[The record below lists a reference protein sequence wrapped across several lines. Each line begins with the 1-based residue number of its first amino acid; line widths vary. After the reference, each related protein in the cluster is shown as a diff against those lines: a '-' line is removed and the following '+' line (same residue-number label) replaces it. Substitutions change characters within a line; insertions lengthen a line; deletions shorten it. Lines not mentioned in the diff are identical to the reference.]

1 MKEKNILREI
11 KTLDHLVINKLGI
24 NNISNIKRMT
34 PSQIYIL
41 EYIINSSKKEVFQKD
56 LEKILKH
63 SRATVSSVLITME
76 KNGLIKRITDNNDTR
91 SKKIILT
98 EKALNV
104 FEISKENVNLIEK
117 ECLNGISQND
127 LCIFYKVLNK
137 MKNNLQRKD
146 DKNDKTI

>member
-1 MKEKNILREI
+1 MEDKNFLREI
-11 KTLDHLVINKLGI
+11 KELDHLIINRLSVDC
-24 NNISNIKRMT
+24 ISNINRIT
-34 PSQIYIL
+34 PSQIHIL
-41 EYIINSSKKEVFQKD
+41 EYIINNSKKEVSQKD
-56 LEKILKH
+56 LKKILKH
-63 SRATVSSVLITME
+63 SRATVSSVLFTME

-127 LCIFYKVLNK
+127 LCIFYKVLKK

>member
-1 MKEKNILREI
+1 MDNSVLKNIKI
-11 KTLDHLVINKLGI
+11 FHQLVINSIGVKDMP
-24 NNISNIKRMT
+24 KY
-34 PSQIYIL
+34 PSVTTTQIQIM
-41 EYIINSSKKEVFQKD
+41 EYIISRPKKCALQKEF
-56 LEKILKH
+56 EKVLGL

-76 KNGLIKRITDNNDTR
+76 KNGLIKRNIDNNDTR

-104 FEISKENVNLIEK
+104 FEKSKENINLIEK

-127 LCIFYKVLNK
+127 LCIFYKVLKK

-146 DKNDKTI
+146 DKYDETI

>member
-41 EYIINSSKKEVFQKD
+41 EYIINSSKKEVSQKD

-63 SRATVSSVLITME
+63 SRATVSSVLFTME

-104 FEISKENVNLIEK
+104 FEKSKENINLIEK

>member
-41 EYIINSSKKEVFQKD
+41 EYIINSSKKEVSQKD

-76 KNGLIKRITDNNDTR
+76 KNGLIKRIIDNNDTR

-104 FEISKENVNLIEK
+104 YEKSSESVNLIEK
-117 ECLNGISQND
+117 KCLNGINEND
-127 LCIFYKVLNK
+127 LSIFCMVLKK
-137 MKNNLQRKD
+137 MINNLQRKD
-146 DKNDKTI
+146 DRNDKTI

>member
-1 MKEKNILREI
+1 MEDKNFLREI
-11 KTLDHLVINKLGI
+11 KALDHLIINRLSVDC
-24 NNISNIKRMT
+24 ISNINRIT
-34 PSQIYIL
+34 PSQIHIL
-41 EYIINSSKKEVFQKD
+41 EYIINNSKKEVSQKD

-76 KNGLIKRITDNNDTR
+76 RNGLIKRITDDNDTR
-91 SKKIILT
+91 IKKIVLSN
-98 EKALNV
+98 KALNV
-104 FEISKENVNLIEK
+104 FEKSKENVNLIEK

>member
-1 MKEKNILREI
+1 MENKNFLREI
-11 KTLDHLVINKLGI
+11 KSLDHLIINRLSVDY
-24 NNISNIKRMT
+24 ISNIKRIT
-34 PSQIYIL
+34 PSQIHIL
-41 EYIINSSKKEVFQKD
+41 EYIINNSKKEVSQKD

-63 SRATVSSVLITME
+63 SRATVSSVLFTME
-76 KNGLIKRITDNNDTR
+76 KNGLIKRNNDTK

-104 FEISKENVNLIEK
+104 IEKSKENINLIEK

-127 LCIFYKVLNK
+127 LCIFYKVLKK

-146 DKNDKTI
+146 DKYDETI